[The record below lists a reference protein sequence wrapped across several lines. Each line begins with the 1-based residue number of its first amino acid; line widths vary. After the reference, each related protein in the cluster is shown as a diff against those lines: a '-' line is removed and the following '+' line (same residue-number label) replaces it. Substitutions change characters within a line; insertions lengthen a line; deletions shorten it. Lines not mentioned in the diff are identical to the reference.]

1 MVERSRASTL
11 SQKNRVSRK
20 PTTAAAGSRHGK
32 PASTAAARRKVNL
45 DTYDSVSPEQRWRL
59 ITEVAHVRAGK
70 RQFATGNPIM
80 VHRDWL
86 AALAEVD
93 ARLQRAGQVK
103 KSAKPTKTTKA
114 TKASKATKK
123 SVKKK

>member
-32 PASTAAARRKVNL
+32 PASTAAARLKSDL
-45 DTYDSVSPEQRWRL
+45 DTYDTVSPEQRWRM
-59 ITEVAHVRAGK
+59 IAEAAHVRAEK
-70 RQFATGNPIM
+70 RKFATGNPIM

-86 AALAEVD
+86 AAMAEVD
-93 ARLQRAGQVK
+93 ARLKRAGQVK
-103 KSAKPTKTTKA
+103 KSAKS
-114 TKASKATKK
+114 TKASKKA
-123 SVKKK
+123 SKKK

>member
-20 PTTAAAGSRHGK
+20 PASPAAGSRHGK
-32 PASTAAARRKVNL
+32 PASTSTARRQVKL
-45 DTYDSVSPEQRWRL
+45 DTYDSVTPEQRWRM
-59 ITEVAHVRAGK
+59 IAEAAHVRAGK

-86 AALAEVD
+86 AAMAEVD
-93 ARLQRAGQVK
+93 ARLARIGAVR
-103 KSAKPTKTTKA
+103 KSAKAAKSTTK
-114 TKASKATKK
+114 KPVRKQ
-123 SVKKK
+123 